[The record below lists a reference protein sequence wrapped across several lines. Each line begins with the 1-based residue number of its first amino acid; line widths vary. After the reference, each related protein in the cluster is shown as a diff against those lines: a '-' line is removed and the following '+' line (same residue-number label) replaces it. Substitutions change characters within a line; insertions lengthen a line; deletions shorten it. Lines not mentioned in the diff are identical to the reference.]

1 MNEENKKPETG
12 SEQEHTGE
20 QAAVKQ
26 PVKRRKRRKKR
37 YLMRRKGLLLI
48 VAVLLIAALGAKLF
62 SDHHTSTSYSVVS
75 TVAREDSSVLQY
87 ELFADGVLRFSNDGV
102 SLTDASGTAIWNETY
117 DMNTPTADIADK
129 TLVIYDKKGNLMEI
143 FNEKGL
149 IGSIGTDL
157 PILKARVS
165 SQGMIAAILE
175 DGDTTWINFYSSSG
189 ETIATGKTRIDSP
202 GYPVDIDVS
211 ENGELLMVSYLY
223 VDGNTPTSY
232 VAFYNFGSAGQN
244 QMDNMVSG
252 YTYANVMVP
261 QVSFLSSSVS
271 AAVRDDGLT
280 LYNGTQIP
288 AEGLT
293 ITEETEIISSFI
305 CSEGVGIVVKN
316 TSEDSDENGYTMKIY
331 NLKGKL
337 STKKNFQV
345 DYTSLTV
352 SDNQII
358 LYNDRQVS
366 IFTMNG
372 NEKFHGTIEEGMIQ
386 NICKVGHNRYLVVT
400 DSNIE
405 TIKLK

>member
-1 MNEENKKPETG
+1 MNEDNRQPEAG
-12 SEQEHTGE
+12 NEQTGE
-20 QAAVKQ
+20 HEAVKQ
-26 PVKRRKRRKKR
+26 PVKRRKKRRK
-37 YLMRRKGLLLI
+37 LLIRRKGFW
-48 VAVLLIAALGAKLF
+48 VLLALVVVGALLAKVYI
-62 SDHHTSTSYSVVS
+62 DHRTSTTYSVVS
-75 TVAREDSSVLQY
+75 SVSREDAGVLQY
-87 ELFADGVLRFSNDGV
+87 QLFADGVLRFSNDGASV
-102 SLTDASGTAIWNETY
+102 TDANGTALWNETY
-117 DMNTPTADIADK
+117 DMNTPTADIADEM
-129 TLVIYDKKGNLMEI
+129 LVIYDKKGNLMEI
-143 FNEKGL
+143 FNKNGL
-149 IGSIGTDL
+149 IGSISTDL

-202 GYPVDIDVS
+202 GYPVDLDVS
-211 ENGELLMVSYLY
+211 QDSELLMVSYLY

-252 YTYANVMVP
+252 YTYPNVMVP

-280 LYNGTQIP
+280 LYNGAQIP

-293 ITEETEIISSFI
+293 ITEEEEIISSFI

-316 TSEDSDENGYTMKIY
+316 IAEDSGENGYTMKIY

-337 STKKNFQV
+337 RTEKDFQV

-352 SDNQII
+352 SDNQVI

-366 IFTMNG
+366 IFTMDG
-372 NEKFHGTIEEGMIQ
+372 NERFHGTIEEGMIQ
-386 NICKVGHNRYLVVT
+386 SICKVGYNRYLVVT
-400 DSNIE
+400 DTGIE